1 MLFFVVIVTEESLKK
16 KKKKDKV
23 SQIMSVLTE
32 NPSVVLFDSPLKPN
46 AFRQGVM

>member
-1 MLFFVVIVTEESLKK
+1 MLFFVVIVTEESLK